1 MKKVSITLRDFD
13 TSNVDVEDNAGY
25 VSFDKLGKEEQNN
38 DVSASES
45 IPSDEEPQNN
55 NIDKIEISTD
65 QDERCNVCTS
75 VISPYFIY
83 RRDMSID
90 GYI

>member
-1 MKKVSITLRDFD
+1 MDIDIGNSK
-13 TSNVDVEDNAGY
+13 
-25 VSFDKLGKEEQNN
+25 
-38 DVSASES
+38 ASES

-75 VISPYFIY
+75 VISPCFIH